1 MRRLIALL
9 LTLALVIGL
18 APAALAKTHT
28 LDIYWIAN
36 RDDETIRTGV
46 EKAINA
52 YLAELAKTKAIKEME
67 VAIHLITWD
76 PAWTEQA
83 IGALTEFSV
92 GRAKSLFSQW
102 KELGRYLMIKYMDG
116 NIKQVDENGAFLDNG
131 NGKNIPASPLHPKFR
146 ERWLRAVVADT
157 N

>member
-1 MRRLIALL
+1 MGNGHMMAWSETSAFWLFNS
-9 LTLALVIGL
+9 V
-18 APAALAKTHT
+18 TH
-28 LDIYWIAN
+28 L
-36 RDDETIRTGV
+36 
-46 EKAINA
+46 A
-52 YLAELAKTKAIKEME
+52 YLFYDRVAPELRAAIDRFENESQACVAEMDAKALKMLQASNR
-67 VAIHLITWD
+67 
-76 PAWTEQA
+76 EQA